1 MFTIRK
7 GNWSCRPLQPSFYVR
22 ALTMW
27 LTKNW
32 RRYRHF
38 NPLSRINSCRSFFGS
53 RVPGGV
59 ISKYSTERHRS
70 FKKHFHTI
78 FWRKTWASP
87 MVGFNYASFFEHFES
102 SLFGRIFRSDFY
114 HHVISWYRGCT
125 HWTSNHWS
133 TMKNLTLTNHTNPL
147 KMPSTFLT

>member
-1 MFTIRK
+1 MFTIGK

-38 NPLSRINSCRSFFGS
+38 NPLSRINSCRSFLGS

-59 ISKYSTERHRS
+59 ISKYFTERHRS
-70 FKKHFHTI
+70 FKNIFTRFSGGRLELRRWLALTKPRFSNILSLPFLAESFDLISTTMSSLGTEGALIEPATI
-78 FWRKTWASP
+78 DQRWKTWHSQITLIHLKCHL
-87 MVGFNYASFFEHFES
+87 HF
-102 SLFGRIFRSDFY
+102 
-114 HHVISWYRGCT
+114 
-125 HWTSNHWS
+125 
-133 TMKNLTLTNHTNPL
+133 
-147 KMPSTFLT
+147 